1 MRSDQRIVTK
11 LPLAE
16 LWDEKGT
23 LNGERVQSLGQ
34 NNLAELLRSGP
45 VQFVV
50 ADCGANLRWIPTQER
65 FAFWKTIKPQVA
77 DNDPDQPIRLEQFPD
92 ETAYTASQWRGRAG
106 ECVVLLER
114 HH

>member
-1 MRSDQRIVTK
+1 LRPDQRIVTK

-23 LNGERVQSLGQ
+23 LDGGRVHSLGQ
-34 NNLAELLRSGP
+34 NNLAELLRLGP

-50 ADCGANLRWIPTQER
+50 ADCGANLRWIPMQER

-77 DNDPDQPIRLEQFPD
+77 DDDPNQPIRLEQFPD
-92 ETAYTASQWRGRAG
+92 ETAYTASQWRGRTG
-106 ECVVLLER
+106 ECVVLLEK